1 MWRAYICIDRKDIH
15 LGLFDD
21 LEDSVR
27 ASLQA
32 EIQYF
37 GEWAPT
43 CYEDFDEALKARMVK
58 LKDLKRQLKVKSKG
72 VSFNS
77 KDRVWSAAIV
87 FKGKHHWLGR
97 FRTKT
102 EALMARRQAE
112 IRFGLANEI
121 EPALASRFA
130 RIIKSRDEKAKGIPL
145 TSSKVSPWRADIGVG
160 GKGVYLGTLAIR
172 DEAVAARREAEVQF
186 GFA

>member
-1 MWRAYICIDRKDIH
+1 M
-15 LGLFDD
+15 GLFDD

-43 CYEDFDEALKARMVK
+43 CYKDFDEALKARMVK
-58 LKDLKRQLKVKSKG
+58 LNDLKRQLKVKSKG

-87 FKGKHHWLGR
+87 L
-97 FRTKT
+97 
-102 EALMARRQAE
+102 EASTTGLVASELRPRR
-112 IRFGLANEI
+112 
-121 EPALASRFA
+121 
-130 RIIKSRDEKAKGIPL
+130 
-145 TSSKVSPWRADIGVG
+145 
-160 GKGVYLGTLAIR
+160 
-172 DEAVAARREAEVQF
+172 
-186 GFA
+186 